1 MKKIFLY
8 LFSIIFL
15 FSTQLNAIEKK
26 KLTDTEWNEKINTL
40 KWYNEDGKNTS
51 IKIPGSNANLKIYE
65 NELYLLGQDIDQYDW
80 WAYGRT
86 EGMDAIR
93 VFGDNYS
100 YTITKPEN
108 NGYVKIDDWSDVSPE
123 ELIQGLRDANT
134 DQGDGLSYAKQI
146 NWIYKPSLDKEKNLV
161 TYSYKVIWN
170 NDSTSMESKNI
181 ILGREG
187 YIDQTFVFGD
197 LSNTRENADLA
208 KSASLDTS
216 FTEGYTYKDYKSGDK
231 IAAAGIGA
239 LVATSLGVKALKSG
253 GGAAAAGGILLLLKK
268 FWWILLA
275 PLAFLGKL
283 FGGGDNEQSINT
295 PKPKRRAKKKD
306 D

>member
-1 MKKIFLY
+1 MTLRIIKKDSKDF
-8 LFSIIFL
+8 
-15 FSTQLNAIEKK
+15 IEKSILLK
-26 KLTDTEWNEKINTL
+26 K
-40 KWYNEDGKNTS
+40 
-51 IKIPGSNANLKIYE
+51 
-65 NELYLLGQDIDQYDW
+65 DQL
-80 WAYGRT
+80 
-86 EGMDAIR
+86 
-93 VFGDNYS
+93 S
-100 YTITKPEN
+100 
-108 NGYVKIDDWSDVSPE
+108 E
-123 ELIQGLRDANT
+123 ELRFWEIMT
-134 DQGDGLSYAKQI
+134 DPTSYHISQ
-146 NWIYKPSLDKEKNLV
+146 
-161 TYSYKVIWN
+161 
-170 NDSTSMESKNI
+170 SKNI

-187 YIDQTFVFGD
+187 HIDQTFVFAD

-239 LVATSLGVKALKSG
+239 LVATSLGVKALKSS

-283 FGGGDNEQSINT
+283 FGGGDNKQSNNT
-295 PKPKRRAKKKD
+295 PEPKRRAKKKD